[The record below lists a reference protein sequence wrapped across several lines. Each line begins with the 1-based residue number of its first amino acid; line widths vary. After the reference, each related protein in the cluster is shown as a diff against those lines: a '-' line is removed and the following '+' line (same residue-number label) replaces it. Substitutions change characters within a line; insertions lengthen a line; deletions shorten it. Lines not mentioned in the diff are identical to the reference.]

1 MPPDKKGV
9 LVAEAEGLMAAAGV
23 KAGDIIKAINNT
35 QVSDMNSFIKLTLKA
50 DVKKGVLLDIIRA
63 GDPMYITIKG

>member
-1 MPPDKKGV
+1 
-9 LVAEAEGLMAAAGV
+9 MAAAGV

-35 QVSDMNSFIKLTLKA
+35 PVTDMNSFIKLTLKA
-50 DVKKGVLLDIIRA
+50 DVKKGVLLDIIRS